1 MADADRKM
9 ARAAELLEKGK
20 ELLGR
25 GDLAGA
31 EARFRRAARL
41 YPLPPAYNNWAL
53 CRYQAGDP
61 AGALAVLE
69 PLLADPAPLPFTRAL
84 AAMAAWDLGRRDEA
98 RAYLR
103 AAIADLDRGLAQP
116 DLRPLAT
123 PTSTWLEHTV
133 MVLRAAGTLGEHRLV
148 LELHARWP
156 GRDIP
161 DRNYYAGVALWNLG
175 RHAQAARQWRRID
188 RLDWVDRMEAYAGVA
203 EMIDGGALPPF
214 PLEYRPPLGP
224 ETPIPKASEDVESFT
239 TQGGVRLHL
248 LAAAL
253 MEGYPGARVIV
264 SGLVRWGG
272 DWGLDLGR
280 RLIRASTLPLPL
292 KIAAARAL
300 MERGAVPP
308 QEPVE
313 VIHEG
318 HPVSVRLQAF
328 DLVPDDPALEKEY
341 REAIRLRDAG
351 DTEGAIRRLR
361 ALMDTGRLYP
371 PALLALAGL
380 HRKRGELEDAQ
391 SLLEILEQAY
401 PDEPAVLLR
410 LADLWIDGG
419 YPETARSYVR
429 RVDARRLSGPLRAF
443 YRYVLDR
450 LDESGPAL
458 PVVPDVQVLGDVWR
472 EEIED
477 RPIPLDLTLARAL
490 RSVPVQWLN
499 CTAAELGVE
508 PVRRRGERERRVEAT
523 LRSPERLQALV
534 EGIEPQAR
542 QALQFLLDAGGWAKV
557 QVLTRRFGPMDG
569 DGFWWDDRPPVSVL
583 GRLRARG
590 LVYVGRARLPD
601 GRRHRVAV
609 VPVELRDLLAGAAG
623 AQAAAARERVSGE
636 GRPEGEPS

>member
-1 MADADRKM
+1 M
-9 ARAAELLEKGK
+9 ARAAGLLEKGQ

-53 CRYQAGDP
+53 CRYDSGDP
-61 AGALAVLE
+61 AGTLRVLE
-69 PLLADPAPLPFTRAL
+69 PLLSDPAPLPFTRAL
-84 AAMAAWDLGRRDEA
+84 ASMAAWDLGRRDEA
-98 RAYLR
+98 RTRLR
-103 AAIADLDRGLAQP
+103 ESIADLDRGLARP
-116 DLRPLAT
+116 DQRPLAI
-123 PTSTWLEHTV
+123 PTSTWLEYTV

-156 GRDIP
+156 GRDMP
-161 DRNYYAGVALWNLG
+161 DRGYYAGVALWNLG
-175 RHAQAARQWRRID
+175 RHAQAARQWRRVD
-188 RLDWVDRMEAYAGVA
+188 RLDWLERMEAYAQVA
-203 EMIDGGALPPF
+203 EMVDAGALPPF
-214 PLEYRPPLGP
+214 PLDYRPPVGP
-224 ETPIPKASEDVESFT
+224 DTQVPKTPEEVERFSAR
-239 TQGGVRLHL
+239 GSVRLHL
-248 LAAAL
+248 LAVAL
-253 MEGYPGARVIV
+253 MEGYPDARAVV

-272 DWGLDLGR
+272 DWGLELGR
-280 RLIRASTLPLPL
+280 RLLRASTLPLPL

-300 MERGAVPP
+300 MDRGAVPP
-308 QEPVE
+308 DRPLE

-318 HPVSVRLQAF
+318 RPVTVRLQAF
-328 DLVPDDPALEKEY
+328 EVVPDDPALEKEY

-351 DTEGAIRRLR
+351 ETEAAIRRLR

-380 HRKRGELEDAQ
+380 HRKRGDLDEAQ

-410 LADLWIDGG
+410 LADLWLDRG
-419 YPETARSYVR
+419 YPETARAYVR
-429 RVDARRLSGPLRAF
+429 RVDAKRLSEPLRTLH
-443 YRYVLDR
+443 RYVLDR
-450 LDESGPAL
+450 LREAGSAL
-458 PVVPDVQVLGDVWR
+458 PVVPDVHVLGDVWR

-508 PVRRRGERERRVEAT
+508 AVRRRREREQRVEAA

-542 QALQFLLDAGGWAKV
+542 EALQFLLDAGGWAKV

-569 DGFWWDDRPPVSVL
+569 DGFWWDERPPVSVL

-609 VPVELRDLLAGAAG
+609 VPVELRDLLAGPAG
-623 AQAAAARERVSGE
+623 AQAAAARERASGE
-636 GRPEGEPS
+636 GRPEGPEGESS